1 MQSKATIT
9 MSLSVYHKA
18 NGKEIH
24 PGTTPFSR
32 EKGFRIFPVYQCV
45 CFFRRA
51 SRYCIKGLEESLLDG
66 VVNES
71 GYFFFGSYD
80 CLTRSNLNFVMTE

>member
-32 EKGFRIFPVYQCV
+32 EKGFRIFSSISVWLF
-45 CFFRRA
+45 FFRRA
-51 SRYCIKGLEESLLDG
+51 SRYCIKGLEESL
-66 VVNES
+66 VANES
-71 GYFFFGSYD
+71 ALVTFFFAH
-80 CLTRSNLNFVMTE
+80 MTV